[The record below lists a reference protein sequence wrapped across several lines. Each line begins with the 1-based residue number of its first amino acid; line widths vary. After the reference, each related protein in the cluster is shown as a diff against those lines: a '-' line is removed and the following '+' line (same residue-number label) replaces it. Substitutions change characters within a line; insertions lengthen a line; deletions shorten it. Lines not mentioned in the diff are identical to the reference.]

1 MEQVPYDTQ
10 QVQRY
15 LHRIGFP
22 GFEQQPSSTPLPEP
36 TVDTL
41 VALHRH
47 HCLTI
52 PFENL
57 SLVDPRLQGPVPI
70 DHDSLYTKMVLQQRG
85 GWCFEAN
92 GLLSGMLN
100 SLGYDCYE
108 DSARVVRQGTLV
120 PPKDPFQGLVSSRN
134 MGATFTMTARS
145 HRVVLTQLG
154 GQVYLCDAGFGGQGL
169 LEPMLLQSYDEAQDL
184 SSSSHGSAAT
194 TTAAAAAGPLAQ
206 PGVSQQAGTSYRL
219 RRGIVGSAELL
230 PSHLV
235 PSHPELHSYVGWYLQ
250 CLLEGV
256 WTDLYFFTMEASFL
270 SDFEVQSFHVETK
283 HSLFTKSYVV
293 TMPTPTG
300 RHTLVDYVFKIRA
313 AGQATQERQLQG
325 DAERDS
331 VLREVFG
338 IDVTAKAAGSGVPAG
353 T

>member
-1 MEQVPYDTQ
+1 MERLPYSTQ
-10 QVQRY
+10 QVQQY
-15 LHRIGFP
+15 LHRIAFP
-22 GFEQQPSSTPLPEP
+22 GFEQHPSSTPLPEP
-36 TVDTL
+36 TADTL
-41 VALHRH
+41 VALHRR

-57 SLVDPRLQGPVPI
+57 SLVDPRLLGPLPI
-70 DHDSLYTKMVLQQRG
+70 DDDSLYNKMVLQQRG

-92 GLLSGMLN
+92 GLLSGMLR

-120 PPKDPFQGLVSSRN
+120 SPSSPFQGLVSSRN

-169 LEPMLLQSYDEAQDL
+169 LEPMLLQAYDETNSGIGGG
-184 SSSSHGSAAT
+184 SSSNGLSTTAEAA
-194 TTAAAAAGPLAQ
+194 AAAAAGGDVSAEA
-206 PGVSQQAGTSYRL
+206 GVSHQAGTSYRL

-235 PSHPELHSYVGWYLQ
+235 PTHPELHSHVGWYLQ
-250 CLLEGV
+250 CLLEGA
-256 WTDLYFFTMEASFL
+256 WTDLYFFTLEASYL
-270 SDFEVQSFHVETK
+270 SDFEVQSFHVERN

-293 TMPTPTG
+293 TMPTPHG
-300 RHTLVDYVFKIRA
+300 RHTLVDFVLKTRA
-313 AGQATQERQLQG
+313 AGQPTQERQLQG
-325 DAERDS
+325 DAERDT

-338 IDVTAKAAGSGVPAG
+338 IDVRARVM
-353 T
+353 